1 MTAKKMMIE
10 KQGAE
15 RKEQRGRIS
24 PAVVLLCAMLS
35 ALCPLGC
42 GYTLHGRASL
52 PFNEI
57 QIGKIENRTLEPKLQ
72 DKLSRALTEEFLKQ
86 GITVSPDAGY
96 KISGTIHRFELRLLS
111 EKEDIAKEYEV
122 IIRGNFTLVDPS
134 GNAREYKDIGSPF
147 IVSFSGPDLL
157 NELRASKEIA
167 SERAIRDLAGEIV
180 AALMYL

>member
-1 MTAKKMMIE
+1 
-10 KQGAE
+10 
-15 RKEQRGRIS
+15 
-24 PAVVLLCAMLS
+24 MLT

-42 GYTLHGRASL
+42 GYALHGRASL
-52 PFNEI
+52 PFDEI

-72 DKLSRALTEEFLKQ
+72 DKLYRALTEEFLKQ
-86 GITVSPDAGY
+86 GITVYSGAGY
-96 KISGTIHRFELRLLS
+96 KISGTIHQFELRLLS

-147 IVSFSGPDLL
+147 IVSFSGPDRL
-157 NELRASKEIA
+157 NELLASKELA

-180 AALMYL
+180 AALMYR